1 MPPLHVPYP
10 WYSWQFTNIST
21 FSFGFVLSNL
31 ENSKI
36 WPLQSQCSIPNIVPN
51 VSLNLFQHRCAL
63 LRVQRQECT
72 ESSRHGCTKVFYGIL
87 ISSACPYNGPC
98 FLGFLAAAAH
108 EVTRK
113 LSTLLSDCGTSTL
126 QGLVLRR
133 ASCKLVTNS
142 LSILYQPLLKFS
154 HLHFLFTFHMPRFP
168 GLPRVPC
175 NSLLKFLI
183 ESCKGGEVCATF
195 FYLCQTFYLGFQNCI
210 FKPSGCLQASWFRTA
225 HLGVFLAFFPIFVQV
240 IFLKLTICLLYLSCI
255 HLGVKFNYIVVATIE
270 QLTH

>member
-1 MPPLHVPYP
+1 MCCLKRHFINCFLALSKTRQKIPGTSISGSGQCHLCTYLTHGIHGNLQTSVHFPSALSSPIWRVPK
-10 WYSWQFTNIST
+10 
-21 FSFGFVLSNL
+21 FGLYRASAPFPTLF
-31 ENSKI
+31 
-36 WPLQSQCSIPNIVPN
+36 PM
-51 VSLNLFQHRCAL
+51 SLNLFQHRCAL

-98 FLGFLAAAAH
+98 FLGFLAAAAR

-113 LSTLLSDCGTSTL
+113 LSTLLSDCRTSTL

-183 ESCKGGEVCATF
+183 ESCKGGGG
-195 FYLCQTFYLGFQNCI
+195 LC
-210 FKPSGCLQASWFRTA
+210 
-225 HLGVFLAFFPIFVQV
+225 HVFLFMSDILPW
-240 IFLKLTICLLYLSCI
+240 LLELY
-255 HLGVKFNYIVVATIE
+255 F
-270 QLTH
+270 

>member
-1 MPPLHVPYP
+1 MPLLHVPYP

-21 FSFGFVLSNL
+21 FSFSFVLSNL
-31 ENSKI
+31 ESSKI
-36 WPLQSQCSIPNIVPN
+36 WPLQSQCSIPNILPN

-98 FLGFLAAAAH
+98 FLGFLAAAAR

-113 LSTLLSDCGTSTL
+113 LLTQIAGPPHCKGWFSDEHHVNLSLTVLASFISHSSSLAIFTSCLHFTCHVFL
-126 QGLVLRR
+126 GFPVCLAI
-133 ASCKLVTNS
+133 ASSSFS
-142 LSILYQPLLKFS
+142 LS
-154 HLHFLFTFHMPRFP
+154 HAR
-168 GLPRVPC
+168 
-175 NSLLKFLI
+175 
-183 ESCKGGEVCATF
+183 GGEVCATF

-240 IFLKLTICLLYLSCI
+240 IFLKSTICLLYLSCI